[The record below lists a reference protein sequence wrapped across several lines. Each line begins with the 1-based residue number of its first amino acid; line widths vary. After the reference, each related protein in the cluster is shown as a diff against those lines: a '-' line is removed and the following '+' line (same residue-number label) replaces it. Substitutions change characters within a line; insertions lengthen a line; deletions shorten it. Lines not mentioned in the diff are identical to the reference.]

1 VVRERRSPGDASELL
16 PSEAAFVKK
25 AVPKRVSEFAA
36 GRACAKS
43 ALAALGVHDVAL
55 HPAADRQPL
64 WPAGFIGSITHTR
77 GLCVAAVAAR
87 SSILAVG
94 LDSEIIGAP
103 TPDIWSTICGD
114 EELAWVGLLPAG
126 DRPAAVTL
134 LFSAK
139 EAFYKCQYPLVGEWL
154 DFHDLSIAVNDWGRT
169 QGSFT
174 ASATRSIRFAR
185 HADLPIQ
192 GRYVFHDQFVSAGLS
207 VPAAAV
213 SPQ

>member
-1 VVRERRSPGDASELL
+1 
-16 PSEAAFVKK
+16 
-25 AVPKRVSEFAA
+25 
-36 GRACAKS
+36 
-43 ALAALGVHDVAL
+43 
-55 HPAADRQPL
+55 
-64 WPAGFIGSITHTR
+64 
-77 GLCVAAVAAR
+77 
-87 SSILAVG
+87 
-94 LDSEIIGAP
+94 
-103 TPDIWSTICGD
+103 
-114 EELAWVGLLPAG
+114 
-126 DRPAAVTL
+126 L